1 MKIHDAEGKSGQ
13 SLGALC
19 LREARIVLG
28 ADEVCGLQ
36 SALRVG
42 NIRDLI
48 EPRELKDRD
57 F

>member
-19 LREARIVLG
+19 LHEAGIVLG

-42 NIRDLI
+42 NIRDLT
-48 EPRELKDRD
+48 EP
-57 F
+57 